1 MLKIIGIIAGLVAV
15 VVIGVLAYAATLPD
29 AFRVERSISIKAPPE
44 KIFPLINELKPMNEW
59 NPFAKQDPSMKIT
72 YSGPASGK
80 GAAHAWTSDRAG
92 EGRLEIT
99 DSAAAVAG
107 QHAPRHDQADGG
119 PQRDRVRAAT
129 AVGGTNVSWSMSGEY
144 NYITK
149 VMCVFVSMDRMIG
162 GEFDKGLAD
171 LKAMA
176 EKP

>member
-1 MLKIIGIIAGLVAV
+1 MLKIIGIIAGVIAI
-15 VVIGVLAYAATLPD
+15 VVIGVLAYAATLPN

-44 KIFPLINELKPMNEW
+44 KIFPLINELKTMNEW

-80 GAAHAWTSDRAG
+80 GAAHAWTSDKAG

-99 DSAAAVAG
+99 DT
-107 QHAPRHDQADGG
+107 APPSRVNMRLDMIKPMEGHNAIVFALQ
-119 PQRDRVRAAT
+119 PQS
-129 AVGGTNVSWSMSGEY
+129 GGTNVSWAMSGEY
-144 NYITK
+144 NFITK
-149 VMCVFVSMDRMIG
+149 VVGLLFNMDRMIG

-176 EKP
+176 EKS

>member
-1 MLKIIGIIAGLVAV
+1 MLKIIGIIAGVIAI
-15 VVIGVLAYAATLPD
+15 VVIGVLAYAATLPN

-44 KIFPLINELKPMNEW
+44 KIFPLINELKAMNEW

-80 GAAHAWTSDRAG
+80 GAAHAWTSDKAG

-99 DSAAAVAG
+99 DT
-107 QHAPRHDQADGG
+107 APPSRVNMRLDMIKPMEGHNAIVFALQ
-119 PQRDRVRAAT
+119 PQS
-129 AVGGTNVSWSMSGEY
+129 GGTNVSWAMSGEY
-144 NYITK
+144 NFITK
-149 VMCVFVSMDRMIG
+149 VVGLLFNMDRMIG

-176 EKP
+176 EKS